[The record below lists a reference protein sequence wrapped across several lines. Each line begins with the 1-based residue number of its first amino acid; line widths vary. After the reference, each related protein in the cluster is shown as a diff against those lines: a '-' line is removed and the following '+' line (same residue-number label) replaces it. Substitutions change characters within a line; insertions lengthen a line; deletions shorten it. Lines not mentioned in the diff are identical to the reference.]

1 MSTPP
6 TPPPA
11 APAGGGS
18 LVAKVGGPRNAAII
32 GAGGTVALVA
42 LLALRK
48 DKKAPAS
55 GTTTTITGDTAF
67 DSGPYDMWNQW
78 QSEYEDLQQQVSA
91 IGGGNTS
98 AAGPGSTPP
107 PKSTLPA
114 PIPKPPIPTP
124 APKPKPKPGGPK
136 APHTV
141 VVKKGDTLSGIAAKN
156 HITMAQL
163 KKLNPVYWTN
173 KKYDNGN
180 KIWSGDKVK
189 V

>member
-1 MSTPP
+1 MSTP
-6 TPPPA
+6 TPPA
-11 APAGGGS
+11 EGGS
-18 LVAKVGGPRNAAII
+18 LVAKLGGPRNAAIV

-48 DKKAPAS
+48 GKSGAS
-55 GTTTTITGDTAF
+55 GTTTTVTGDTAF

-78 QSEYEDLQQQVSA
+78 QQEYEQLQQQVDA
-91 IGGGNTS
+91 IGGGTTT
-98 AAGPGSTPP
+98 ATGPGTPKP
-107 PKSTLPA
+107 PVQ
-114 PIPKPPIPTP
+114 IPKPPVPPP
-124 APKPKPKPGGPK
+124 APKPPKPPVKPKPTPYK
-136 APHTV
+136 TV
-141 VVKKGDTLSGIAAKN
+141 TVQRGDTLSKIAAKN